1 MIVCKLVGYGEVISR
16 EMPVSGGE
24 LAPGAAKRGL
34 NSPHLTSPP
43 SPPSPSP
50 PPLPVQDLLL
60 GAAVCPRNRRKA
72 NWFIQ
77 STHNHLTSPRNTSH
91 HLTSPHLTSH
101 PPHLH
106 LTAHT
111 TYNDTQSPHLASHH
125 LTTPHLTSHPHHLH
139 LTSHCTCNDSIR
151 IYYNI
156 RYTILY

>member
-1 MIVCKLVGYGEVISR
+1 MTVCDCMRDCGLWCEGASR

-24 LAPGAAKRGL
+24 LAPGAAKRGAI
-34 NSPHLTSPP
+34 SPHLTSHP

-50 PPLPVQDLLL
+50 SPLPVQDLLL

-77 STHNHLTSPRNTSH
+77 STHNHLTSPHNTSH

-106 LTAHT
+106 LTSHT
-111 TYNDTQSPHLASHH
+111 TYHDTQSPHLTSHH
-125 LTTPHLTSHPHHLH
+125 LTTPHLH
-139 LTSHCTCNDSIR
+139 LTSTSPPPHLTHHIQ
-151 IYYNI
+151 
-156 RYTILY
+156 